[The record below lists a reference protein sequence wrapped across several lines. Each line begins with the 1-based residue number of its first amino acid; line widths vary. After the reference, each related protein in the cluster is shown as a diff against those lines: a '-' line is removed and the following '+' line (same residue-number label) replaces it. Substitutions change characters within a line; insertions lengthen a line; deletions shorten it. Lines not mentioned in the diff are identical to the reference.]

1 MTGLGFKITNN
12 NSTPM
17 TLDGGAHSL
26 VESLDLYFA
35 SNHVSNIGQ
44 YGCLFQTLQSFS
56 SDPDSLRSSGTMREL
71 ADFSVDSNSA
81 EDIVKGYYNIR
92 GATILPGESLDVIIP
107 LLSPIGTLSHKALPL
122 SALTDS
128 IRLEV
133 KLAPQEEWGTY
144 GSAND
149 SRSGCTVSGLNL
161 HICQVR
167 LDGGLEREMY
177 AQLGGIVT
185 VPTMDYN
192 HFRSTVSENAGAIS
206 MQIPVRVSSMC
217 SIFVVL
223 RESNVATPHTRRT
236 ITERTRAGMVNYQFK
251 IGNSNVPQSP
261 VDCTGNASEARME
274 LMYALET
281 SLSDSATR
289 SCVSG
294 YQFTR
299 DGFAIGLNLQAFP
312 QSSETLSDGVSS
324 QLLHIIFNARLAAT
338 HPAMYIDVWVMH
350 EKILIAQNGMLS
362 YKS

>member
-1 MTGLGFKITNN
+1 MAETIPSYFQYLPRSVAPPAEAIKSYLTPSTGVAAVGGSSKIEFTI
-12 NSTPM
+12 P
-17 TLDGGAHSL
+17 
-26 VESLDLYFA
+26 
-35 SNHVSNIGQ
+35 
-44 YGCLFQTLQSFS
+44 C
-56 SDPDSLRSSGTMREL
+56 
-71 ADFSVDSNSA
+71 DSNSA
-81 EDIVKGYYNIR
+81 EDIVKGYYNIQ

-133 KLAPQEEWGTY
+133 KLSPQEEWGTY

-149 SRSGCTVSGLNL
+149 SRTGCTVSGLKL

-217 SIFVVL
+217 SIFVL
-223 RESNVATPHTRRT
+223 LH
-236 ITERTRAGMVNYQFK
+236 
-251 IGNSNVPQSP
+251 
-261 VDCTGNASEARME
+261 
-274 LMYALET
+274 
-281 SLSDSATR
+281 SATR

-324 QLLHIIFNARLAAT
+324 QLLHIISNARLAAT